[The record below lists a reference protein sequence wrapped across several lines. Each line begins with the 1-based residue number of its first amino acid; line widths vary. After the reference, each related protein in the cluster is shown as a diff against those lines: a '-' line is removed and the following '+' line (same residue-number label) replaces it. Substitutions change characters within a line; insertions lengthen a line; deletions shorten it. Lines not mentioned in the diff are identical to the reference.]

1 MYGVGFGYGAI
12 GATTI
17 LNSGG
22 GAAYDADAQSFFT
35 ASGVT
40 DLTQKNAVNQ
50 LVLDLKSNSLWS
62 KMKALYPIVGGN
74 ATAHSYN
81 LINTSLYQLSFSSG
95 WTHSANG
102 MTPNG
107 TSAYADTFLTA
118 RGLLGVN
125 STHISYYSRTNIY
138 GNNTQQIEMGTNT
151 IANTDNL
158 YLTYDFANNSYYGVN
173 QFGDS
178 TMSRLGNTLGC
189 LILNRTS
196 STEIE
201 RYFNGTR
208 TFTAVS
214 STNTPNTSIIFGAI
228 RNAGIVGLFS
238 SKQCS
243 FATIGDGLTS
253 TQAGQLNTIIATFQ
267 TSLSRNV

>member
-1 MYGVGFGYGAI
+1 MYGVGFGYGSA

-17 LNSGG
+17 LKSGV
-22 GAAYDADAQSFFT
+22 AFDADAQSFFT

-40 DLTQKNAVNQ
+40 DATQKNAVNQ
-50 LVLDLKSNSLWS
+50 LVLDLKSNSLWT
-62 KMKALYPIVGGN
+62 KMKALYPVVGGN

-81 LINTSLYQLSFSSG
+81 LKNTAQYQLTFSSG

-118 RGLLGVN
+118 RGLLGIN
-125 STHISYYSRTNIY
+125 STHVSYYSRTNAY
-138 GNNTQQIEMGTNT
+138 GANQTEIGTNSLS
-151 IANTDNL
+151 NVDNL
-158 YLTYDFANNSYYGVN
+158 YMTYDAFSNAYIGVN

-178 TMSRLGNTLGC
+178 TMTRLGNTLGC
-189 LILNRTS
+189 LILNRSNS
-196 STEIE
+196 SQIE
-201 RYFNGTR
+201 RYFNGTQ
-208 TFTAVS
+208 TINS
-214 STNTPNTSIIFGAI
+214 SNSTNTPNTSLVLGGFKNNGIIV
-228 RNAGIVGLFS
+228 NFS
-238 SKQCS
+238 TKQCA

-253 TQAGQLNTIIATFQ
+253 TQAGQLNTIITTFQ